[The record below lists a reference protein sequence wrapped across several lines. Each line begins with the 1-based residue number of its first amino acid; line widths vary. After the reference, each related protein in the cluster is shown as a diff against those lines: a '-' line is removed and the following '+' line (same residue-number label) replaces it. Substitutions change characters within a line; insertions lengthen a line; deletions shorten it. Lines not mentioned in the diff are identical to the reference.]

1 MKLSGKIVAVA
12 LLVAGLVLLNILVQ
26 FIPARWDLTQDR
38 IYSLSDGTKAVLA
51 KIEEPIALE
60 YYFSRSNRELPVQ
73 FKNYATRVEEM
84 LRQYVAHSKGK
95 LSLKVIDPKPDTD
108 EETAARRLGLEP
120 QTLGSGESVYFGL
133 SVILADQ
140 EKAIP
145 FFALDREP
153 YLEYDISQAVYAVQE
168 FTKPKLGV
176 ISGVPLGGTPPEMA
190 MQLQMRGQRP
200 QPAQFSYQEWQQRF
214 EIVPIEESATEL
226 PADLGMLAVIHPT
239 NLSDK
244 LLFAIDQFVLSGKP
258 AFIAVDPS
266 SYILKS
272 QNRQQ
277 NMMMGMQQGNSSD
290 LPRLFQAWGITFDA
304 ATVLGDPNLATKVN
318 TGQGLMEYPVWIE
331 TSAAQISNEAL
342 PTSGVQKMLFV
353 EAGSVSVD
361 SERGYDVTPLVFTT
375 EGAGGVPAMTLQ
387 FTPPA
392 EIAKQLKPEG
402 AVKNLAVLVR
412 GTFKTAFPEGAPKDP
427 PKPED
432 AAADG
437 DTAGDEAAHDHA
449 DGEADHDHADEAKAA
464 DPAAPADANKAA
476 EPVVD
481 TTPALAESTQ
491 PGALV
496 IVTDTDWLMD
506 SFSVRSL
513 GIMGL
518 VQPLNDNYVFSGN
531 LMDFLGGSQDLV
543 SVRGKATVVR
553 PFEVIRDMERAAQA
567 RYQEQAQEL
576 ETRLA
581 EVQKQINEKMQA
593 EDGVKRLVLTPEVEA
608 EIAAYRADEARIRT
622 ELRATRRA
630 LREDIETLK
639 TLLTVINLFG
649 VPALVGAFGITFF
662 INRNRRQKAA

>member
-1 MKLSGKIVAVA
+1 MKLSGKIVAIG
-12 LLVAGLVLLNILVQ
+12 LLFVGLVLLNILVR
-26 FIPARWDLTQDR
+26 FLPARWDLTQDR
-38 IYSLSDGTKAVLA
+38 IYSLSEGTEAVLA
-51 KIEEPIALE
+51 KVEEPIALE
-60 YYFSRSNRELPVQ
+60 FYFSRSSRELPVQ

-84 LRQYVAHSKGK
+84 LRQYVAASRGN

-120 QTLGSGESVYFGL
+120 QTLPSGESFYFGL
-133 SVILADQ
+133 SVTLADQ

-153 YLEYDISQAVYAVQE
+153 YLEYDISQAIHAVQE

-176 ISGVPLGGTPPEMA
+176 ISGVPIAGTPPEMA

-200 QPAQFSYQEWQQRF
+200 QPAQFSYQEWASRF
-214 EIVPIEESATEL
+214 DIVPIEETAETL
-226 PADLGMLAVIHPT
+226 PEGLGMLAVIHPT

-244 LLFAIDQFVLSGKP
+244 LLFAIDQFILSGKP

-266 SYILKS
+266 SYIMKA

-277 NMMMGMQQGNSSD
+277 NMMMGGMPPGSSSD

-304 ATVLGDPNLATKVN
+304 ATVIGDRNLATKVN

-331 TSAAQISNEAL
+331 TSEGQVSRDAMI
-342 PTSGVQKMLFV
+342 TSGVQKMLFV
-353 EAGSVSVD
+353 EAGAVSVD
-361 SERGYDVTPLVFTT
+361 TERGYEVTPLITT
-375 EGAGGVPAMTLQ
+375 TDGAGPVQAMMLQ

-392 EIAKQLKPEG
+392 EISKQIKPEG
-402 AVKNLAVLVR
+402 GARNLAVLVR
-412 GTFKTAFPEGAPKDP
+412 GKFKTAFPEGAPKDP
-427 PKPED
+427 PAPEEPKPEGGTETAAEE
-432 AAADG
+432 AAATEDKP
-437 DTAGDEAAHDHA
+437 A
-449 DGEADHDHADEAKAA
+449 D
-464 DPAAPADANKAA
+464 AAPAAT
-476 EPVVD
+476 PVVD
-481 TTPALAESTQ
+481 TTPLIAESVQ
-491 PGALV
+491 PSALV
-496 IVTDTDWLMD
+496 IVADTDWLMD

-518 VQPLNDNYVFSGN
+518 VQPLNENYVFSGN
-531 LMDFLGGSQDLV
+531 IMDVLGGSQDLV
-543 SVRGKATVVR
+543 SVRGKATVSR

-581 EVQKQINEKMQA
+581 EVQKNINEKMQS
-593 EDGVKRLVLTPEVEA
+593 EEGVKRLVLTPEVEA

-639 TLLTVINLFG
+639 TLLTVINLLG